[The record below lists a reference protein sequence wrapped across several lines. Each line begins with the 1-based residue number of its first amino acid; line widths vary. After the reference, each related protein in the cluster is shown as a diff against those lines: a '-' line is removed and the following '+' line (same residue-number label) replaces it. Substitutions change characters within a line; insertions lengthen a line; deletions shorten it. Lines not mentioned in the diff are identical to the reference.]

1 MDAKSFPPKADLKLS
16 EDSSRFHSSPCDH
29 GGAYGARPAR
39 PPRSPLT
46 LPLQSAQAAA
56 NAILKSNIVVPTAKA
71 KVPRA
76 GVRVLPLSTACPD
89 AAADSPLQDGAENGA
104 SGANGSRPPI
114 AKRKAIDDAAG
125 LAGAKRKP
133 QETTLLKKPAARA
146 VPATGPASRP
156 GAAAAAPAKKAAAKV
171 SVPTVT
177 AASGAPK
184 RPAWDMK
191 GRLEDMEADYRQMQ
205 ARMCETTATLS
216 AISAQLA
223 EKNMSVQQL
232 NESKTAVIG
241 ARSPPRHILSIATFR
256 DLATPHETRTLFC
269 PPVEARCVHD
279 ADRSARSATGGA
291 PARDGERGV

>member
-1 MDAKSFPPKADLKLS
+1 M
-16 EDSSRFHSSPCDH
+16 
-29 GGAYGARPAR
+29 
-39 PPRSPLT
+39 
-46 LPLQSAQAAA
+46 
-56 NAILKSNIVVPTAKA
+56 PTAKA

-156 GAAAAAPAKKAAAKV
+156 GAAAAAAAPAKKAAAKV

-241 ARSPPRHILSIATFR
+241 ACSPARHILRIATFP
-256 DLATPHETRTLFC
+256 DLPTPHETHTFFC
-269 PPVEARCVHD
+269 TRVEARCVHD
-279 ADRSARSATGGA
+279 ADRTARSATRGA